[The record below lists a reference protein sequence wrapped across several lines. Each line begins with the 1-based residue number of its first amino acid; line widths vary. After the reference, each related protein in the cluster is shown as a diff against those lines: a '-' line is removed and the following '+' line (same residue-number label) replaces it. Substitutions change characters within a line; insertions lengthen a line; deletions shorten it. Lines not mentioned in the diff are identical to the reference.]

1 MMAETNW
8 LQLAKDAHQSSTSY
22 VDANYRK
29 KWEDGLRMFQSRHPQ
44 DSKYLSDAYKHRSK
58 IFRPKSRSLVRK
70 HEAAAAVAAS
80 RVDPAAWRAF
90 AERHLGSPQQITD
103 APRRLV
109 EILLPDL
116 SA

>member
-8 LQLAKDAHQSSTSY
+8 LQLAKDAHLSSTSY

-70 HEAAAAVAAS
+70 HEAAAAAAFFSNLDVISTAAVNQNDRNQAAS
-80 RVDPAAWRAF
+80 AD
-90 AERHLGSPQQITD
+90 Q
-103 APRRLV
+103 
-109 EILLPDL
+109 
-116 SA
+116 